1 MAPRVKDGDPT
12 VVADSGSNV
21 TQATFMYSVHAI
33 ARLEKAKDKAVAELR
48 QGYKQAQDAG
58 IDLKVFKEV
67 VREAKEDSEALKLHF
82 RTKDRYMRF
91 MGVET
96 GFQFG
101 LFENPEEADQNAM
114 DKGRRA
120 GGLGIDS
127 SENPY
132 QPSTDEGQKWMQG
145 WHAGQKDIAEGMR
158 EQKDRDKTAKRQK
171 AAAKKPAAKKAA
183 KKTAS
188 KSGDIN
194 PPTHAS
200 KDDGAALQ

>member
-1 MAPRVKDGDPT
+1 MAGRVEDGDPK
-12 VVADSGSNV
+12 VIADAGSNV

-33 ARLEKAKDKAVAELR
+33 ARLEKAKDKAVGELR

-67 VREAKEDSEALKLHF
+67 VKEAKEDSEALKLHF

-120 GGLGIDS
+120 GGLGVDS
-127 SENPY
+127 AENPY
-132 QPSTDEGQKWMQG
+132 QLSTDEGQKWMEG
-145 WHAGQKDIAEGMR
+145 WHEGQKDIAEGMR
-158 EQKDRDKTAKRQK
+158 EQKSREKTAKRQK
-171 AAAKKPAAKKAA
+171 AATKKTAAKKVA
-183 KKTAS
+183 KKTA
-188 KSGDIN
+188 KSNDIT
-194 PPTHAS
+194 PPTHADE
-200 KDDGAALQ
+200 DDGAALQ